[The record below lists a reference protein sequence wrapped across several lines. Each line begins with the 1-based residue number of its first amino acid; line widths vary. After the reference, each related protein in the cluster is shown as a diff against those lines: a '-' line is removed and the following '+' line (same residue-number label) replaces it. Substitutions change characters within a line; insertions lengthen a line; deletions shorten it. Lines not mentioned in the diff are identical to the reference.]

1 MTAKSL
7 LPFLALGA
15 LSLAACS
22 PMAAPP
28 QPVGV
33 AAASPEDRLVAAI
46 EAEGCTLSSGNVGAV
61 LLRAN
66 LVQAD
71 LPGLTA
77 SLASQG
83 RIEAADGS
91 TIRVLS
97 STCV

>member
-1 MTAKSL
+1 MTAKTL
-7 LPFLALGA
+7 LLLVTGA
-15 LSLAACS
+15 AALAACS
-22 PMAAPP
+22 AVAPP

-46 EAEGCTLSSGNVGAV
+46 EAEGCTLTSGNVGGV

-71 LPGLTA
+71 LPGLTT

-83 RIEAADGS
+83 RIAATDGS

-97 STCV
+97 PACA

>member
-1 MTAKSL
+1 MTKTIL
-7 LPFLALGA
+7 LLGLGA
-15 LSLAACS
+15 IALAACS
-22 PMAAPP
+22 PMSP

-46 EAEGCTLSSGNVGAV
+46 EAEGCLLTSANVGAV

-77 SLASQG
+77 SLSSQG
-83 RIEAADGS
+83 RLAAADGS
-91 TIRVLS
+91 TIRARS
-97 STCV
+97 PACA

>member
-1 MTAKSL
+1 MTAKTL
-7 LPFLALGA
+7 LLLVMGA
-15 LSLAACS
+15 VALAACS

-46 EAEGCTLSSGNVGAV
+46 EAEGCLLNPNNVGAV

-71 LPGLTA
+71 LVGLTT
-77 SLASQG
+77 SLKAQG
-83 RIEAADGS
+83 RLEVVDGT

-97 STCV
+97 PSCA